1 MTKIQNYMKKKIG
14 SIESGNIIIKVV
26 ASNRTSMTLPTN
38 KKFEGKVIQPR
49 HDSFGTIS
57 EHGMALAIRI
67 LEEDTTHHI
76 LFDTAGFMQT
86 LINNFTQFKIDSKEI
101 EKIIISHGHLDHFGA
116 LIPIMSKL
124 NSGCEIYV
132 NPICLA
138 KGYYARTV
146 SEEDIPSED
155 FGSSFKDLKQESIL
169 QFYRRRRPIN
179 RNILYDRANTN
190 DIKIIETR
198 EPENLYSGIITS
210 GEIEIFDESELP
222 KGLYLGPSKTEYDKH
237 TYREEIALYINIKD
251 KGLVVITGCS
261 HTGIIN
267 TIKHGQ
273 KLTGVEKIYGLIGG
287 FHKEMESREN
297 IEEIVSF
304 IEKLN
309 PEITCGIHCTGFEFN
324 QIMHRHPSHVMG
336 VVGTEF
342 HL

>member
-1 MTKIQNYMKKKIG
+1 MKVNFG
-14 SIESGNIIIKVV
+14 SVDSGKIIIKVV
-26 ASNRTSMTLPTN
+26 ASNRTSMTLRT
-38 KKFEGKVIQPR
+38 EDIYQEKVIHPR
-49 HDSFGTIS
+49 HDSFGTMG
-57 EHGMALAIRI
+57 EHGISMTIKI
-67 LEEDTTHHI
+67 VEGDSTHLI

-86 LINNFTQFKIDSKEI
+86 LINNFTQFKLQLKEI

-116 LIPIMSKL
+116 LIPIMPDLKKGS
-124 NSGCEIYV
+124 EIYL
-132 NPICLA
+132 NPICLT

-146 SEEDIPSED
+146 SGYDIPSED
-155 FGSSFKDLKQESIL
+155 LGLSFKRLKRDGKL

-179 RNILYDRANTN
+179 KKIVYDRANTH
-190 DIKIIETR
+190 DLQIVETR
-198 EPENLYSGIITS
+198 KPEKLYNGVITS

-222 KGLYLGPSKTEYDKH
+222 KGLYLGTNKTEYAKH
-237 TYREEIALYINIKD
+237 TYREEIVLYINVKD
-251 KGLVVITGCS
+251 KGLIVITGCS

-267 TIKHGQ
+267 IVKHGQ
-273 KLTGVEKIYGLIGG
+273 KLTGVDRIYALIGG

-309 PEITCGIHCTGFEFN
+309 PEITCGMHCTGFEFN
-324 QIMHRHPSHVMG
+324 RIMHRHPSHVMG